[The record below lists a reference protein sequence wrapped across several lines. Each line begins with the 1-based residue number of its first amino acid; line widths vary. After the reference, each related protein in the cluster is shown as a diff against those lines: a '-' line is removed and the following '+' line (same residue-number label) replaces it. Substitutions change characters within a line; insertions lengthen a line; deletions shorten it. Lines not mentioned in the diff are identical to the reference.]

1 MKFWED
7 RFVCMCWRGCWA
19 WAECRLHLMTHLILD
34 NSSPWTQGPQGPQ
47 GLHLMTQNSSPSLD
61 TRTNRRSDFVALYNT
76 NPRAN
81 VRIKFREIM
90 NIFQKSKVT
99 VHSES
104 FPHSPNPAAQVWAQP
119 VKSLC
124 VQYLL
129 SSLSLWQPLLILTLP
144 YFSPF
149 SPSTSPLPTMCLFM
163 STFKKSKY
171 LTSSSSW
178 QKSSV
183 ISTDMQLTPT

>member
-1 MKFWED
+1 
-7 RFVCMCWRGCWA
+7 
-19 WAECRLHLMTHLILD
+19 
-34 NSSPWTQGPQGPQ
+34 
-47 GLHLMTQNSSPSLD
+47 MTQNSSPSLD

-104 FPHSPNPAAQVWAQP
+104 LPPFPKPSGPSMSTTREI
-119 VKSLC
+119 SLC
-124 VQYLL
+124 PISPF

-144 YFSPF
+144 YFSSF
-149 SPSTSPLPTMCLFM
+149 SPSTSPLPTMCLFV
-163 STFKKSKY
+163 STFKKSNY

-183 ISTDMQLTPT
+183 ISTDAVNPYIVHWIADN

>member
-1 MKFWED
+1 
-7 RFVCMCWRGCWA
+7 
-19 WAECRLHLMTHLILD
+19 MTHLILD

-47 GLHLMTQNSSPSLD
+47 GLHLTTQNSSPSLD
-61 TRTNRRSDFVALYNT
+61 TRTNRRSDFMALYNT

-104 FPHSPNPAAQVWAQP
+104 FPPFPKPSGPSMSTTREI
-119 VKSLC
+119 SLC
-124 VQYLL
+124 PISPF

-144 YFSPF
+144 LLCLLCVFLC
-149 SPSTSPLPTMCLFM
+149 PLL
-163 STFKKSKY
+163 KKAN
-171 LTSSSSW
+171 
-178 QKSSV
+178 
-183 ISTDMQLTPT
+183 ISLLLRLGKKVVSYPQICS

>member
-1 MKFWED
+1 
-7 RFVCMCWRGCWA
+7 
-19 WAECRLHLMTHLILD
+19 
-34 NSSPWTQGPQGPQ
+34 
-47 GLHLMTQNSSPSLD
+47 MTQNSSPSLD

-104 FPHSPNPAAQVWAQP
+104 FPPFPKPSGPSMSTTREI
-119 VKSLC
+119 SLC
-124 VQYLL
+124 
-129 SSLSLWQPLLILTLP
+129 PI
-144 YFSPF
+144 SPF
-149 SPSTSPLPTMCLFM
+149 SSIPLATSSYPYLTSPLPTMCLFV

-171 LTSSSSW
+171 LTSPSSW

-183 ISTDMQLTPT
+183 ISTDAVNPYIVHWIADN